1 MEERFLWRFYWD
13 CDRQGSVEGLF
24 VATESEVKE
33 AIGRDV
39 YFGEILGKYSEVS
52 GTIEDGEIKKIDL
65 DTETVERV
73 TKLLGDTW
81 SGYNPL
87 EYISRECPICG
98 NNYIPD
104 EWDFKKNMCK
114 YCTEE
119 EKD

>member
-13 CDRQGSVEGLF
+13 CGRQGSVEGLF

-98 NNYIPD
+98 DNYIPD